1 MSLRLAGVAAGWKA
15 RAPSL
20 AKNGDATDGRAALL
34 GSASSANVA
43 RVSLDEL
50 FFTHVSDPARFR
62 EAVRRFDDLNAADPN
77 RELINGQPQPHE
89 LLQAQRL
96 CQWVMTLAPDA
107 SEVLRLA
114 ARSQHLCRW
123 EIPRASY
130 ELTRAGY
137 HQWRTGLKKFHAEKS
152 ASVLRSVGYGE
163 DLVAQVQALNLK
175 NNFPTDRESRVLE
188 DALCLVFLQFQFAEL
203 AAKTEESK
211 VINALQKSW
220 HKMTEAGRAEALEL
234 DYGPREKTLLSRALG

>member
-1 MSLRLAGVAAGWKA
+1 M
-15 RAPSL
+15 
-20 AKNGDATDGRAALL
+20 L

-43 RVSLDEL
+43 RVSLDDL
-50 FFTHVSDPARFR
+50 FFARISEPARFR
-62 EAVRRFDDLNAADPN
+62 EAIRRFDELNAVDPN
-77 RELINGQPQPHE
+77 RELINGRHQPHE

-96 CQWVMTLAPDA
+96 SQWVITLAPDA

-123 EIPRASY
+123 EIPRANY

-152 ASVLRSVGYGE
+152 AAVLRAVGYGE

-175 NNFPTDRESRVLE
+175 KNFPADPEGRVLE

-220 HKMTEAGRAEALEL
+220 HKMTEAGRAEALKL
-234 DYGPREKTLLSRALG
+234 DYGPGEKGLLARALG